1 MSFYSERSLREL
13 TVTGVHYLR
22 AAPERVTRFPQ
33 TKRVSPGSETTVN
46 RHAGGRRGANVSRI
60 NGRWRRGFLRFSWS
74 LEPKWTS
81 GLNPSVSSKKPQRHS
96 PNVETTRKCRCVGA
110 RGQVAGVLPGPG
122 ELLPAED
129 GEAPEQS
136 VPGPPAEQTDR
147 LHLLRPR
154 DERAA
159 LRSVLLVYTENV
171 HSCRRLWSSV
181 IDLMWSI
188 IIDEAAFGPGFTDHG
203 RDSWCS
209 RGFPD

>member
-1 MSFYSERSLREL
+1 MNISIKS
-13 TVTGVHYLR
+13 
-22 AAPERVTRFPQ
+22 
-33 TKRVSPGSETTVN
+33 
-46 RHAGGRRGANVSRI
+46 I
-60 NGRWRRGFLRFSWS
+60 
-74 LEPKWTS
+74 
-81 GLNPSVSSKKPQRHS
+81 SSKKPQRR
-96 PNVETTRKCRCVGA
+96 NVETTRKCRCVGA

-171 HSCRRLWSSV
+171 NYATRLPV
-181 IDLMWSI
+181 G
-188 IIDEAAFGPGFTDHG
+188 AFD
-203 RDSWCS
+203 RV
-209 RGFPD
+209 